1 MSTRSMIGIQ
11 QENGKIKAIYC
22 HYDGYPEGVGQTLA
36 NYYQTTDKVEALL
49 NLGDLSVLRQELGE
63 KQDFNDYKNH
73 NENWCLAYGRDR
85 GLTDAEAKEFI
96 YAGEYLEYAR
106 GSCAE
111 YAYIFTPKIG
121 WAYWALNTPTPTK
134 IKPSLVMA

>member
-11 QENGKIKAIYC
+11 QEDGKIRAIYC
-22 HYDGYPEGVGQTLA
+22 HYDGYPKGVGQTLA

-85 GLTDAEAKEFI
+85 GEVNSEAKEFD
-96 YAGEYLEYAR
+96 YVGAYLEYAR
-106 GSCAE
+106 SSWAE

-121 WAYWALNTPTPTK
+121 WAYWALSTPTPTK

>member
-1 MSTRSMIGIQ
+1 MIGIQ
-11 QENGKIKAIYC
+11 QEDGKIKAIYC

-73 NENWCLAYGRDR
+73 DENWCLAYGRDR
-85 GLTDAEAKEFI
+85 G
-96 YAGEYLEYAR
+96 
-106 GSCAE
+106 SCGCMWWWWCMWSWDFCWNRRVRWWWE
-111 YAYIFTPKIG
+111 
-121 WAYWALNTPTPTK
+121 L
-134 IKPSLVMA
+134 